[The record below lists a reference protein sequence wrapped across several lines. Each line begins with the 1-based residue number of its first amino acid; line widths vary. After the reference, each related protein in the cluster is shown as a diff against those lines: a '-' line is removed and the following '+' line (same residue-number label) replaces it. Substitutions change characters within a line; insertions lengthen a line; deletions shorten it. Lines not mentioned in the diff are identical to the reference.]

1 VVHCVPA
8 SLLIIEGKD
17 KMPLLGLFD
26 LSEHLDDLLERDPK
40 DKRISINS
48 LVTSLIT
55 RYAEW
60 DRYIEK
66 IGFISLPREVIKLVV
81 DSIDDEKIRQLAEG
95 FGSRHGEEY
104 MMFWSKRLSPDMFLD
119 QLALFCRY
127 AGLARYEIYSDEG
140 DHVIVLHH
148 ELGRKWSIFLS
159 HKLTQV
165 MKNTIK
171 VIPRFD
177 ITEHSV
183 VLKFFIP

>member
-1 VVHCVPA
+1 MC
-8 SLLIIEGKD
+8 SCFMINNRRKRQKTITRTIR
-17 KMPLLGLFD
+17 
-26 LSEHLDDLLERDPK
+26 LSEHLDNLLERDSK

-48 LVTSLIT
+48 LVTSLVT

-60 DRYIEK
+60 DRYTEK
-66 IGFISLPREVIKLVV
+66 IGFISLPHEVIKLIIE
-81 DSIDDEKIRQLAEG
+81 STDDEKIKQLAER

-104 MMFWSKRLSPDMFLD
+104 MMFWFKRLSPDTFLD

-127 AGLARYEIYSDEG
+127 AGLAKYEIETDER

-159 HKLTQV
+159 HIIVQV

-171 VIPRFD
+171 A
-177 ITEHSV
+177 S
-183 VLKFFIP
+183 